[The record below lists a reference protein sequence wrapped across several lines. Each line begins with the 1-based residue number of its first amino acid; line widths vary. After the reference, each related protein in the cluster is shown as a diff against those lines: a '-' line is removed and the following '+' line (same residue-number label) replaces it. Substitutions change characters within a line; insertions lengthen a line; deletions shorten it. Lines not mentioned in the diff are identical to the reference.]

1 MAHAMPNT
9 QVATKVT
16 RLIKHLRDRHGLQIL
31 GCDRCEGAGC
41 PGCDFQGIL
50 GVDFD
55 AGKDDACGPDCPAN
69 DLFRQRLN

>member
-9 QVATKVT
+9 QVATRVT

-41 PGCDFQGIL
+41 PGCHFQGIL